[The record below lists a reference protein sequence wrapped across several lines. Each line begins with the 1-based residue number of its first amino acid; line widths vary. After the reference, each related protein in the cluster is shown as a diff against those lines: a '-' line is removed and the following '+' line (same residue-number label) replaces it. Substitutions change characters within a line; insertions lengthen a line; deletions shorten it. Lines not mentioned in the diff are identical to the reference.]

1 MSLSILSIVSLVTEF
16 YGPVKTIIEEAQTN
30 DDIVT
35 KITKLSPTLGGLITN
50 LGAEI
55 FPKATPQ
62 LQLIGGLVA
71 SFSTSTVKF
80 IQGGLNTLL
89 GSALNPPLV
98 VDGKYGPKTIAAV
111 EQLQTKYGIKVDG
124 IAGQVT
130 QGLIQ
135 ALVNKVPNL

>member
-1 MSLSILSIVSLVTEF
+1 MSLSVLSIVSLVTEF
-16 YGPVKTIIEEAQTN
+16 YGPVQTIIAEAQTN
-30 DDIVT
+30 DDIIT
-35 KITKLSPTLGGLITN
+35 KIKKLSPGLASVLEGIGSELFPQAAPTLHI
-50 LGAEI
+50 
-55 FPKATPQ
+55 
-62 LQLIGGLVA
+62 IGGLVA
-71 SFSTSTVKF
+71 SFDPSTVKF

-89 GSALNPPLV
+89 GSALSPQLV